1 VPGCLGLGANTQPQ
15 QCELTLL
22 LPLSLLALAAGEN
35 EANVRWLLDTY
46 PELQLVQQAPRL
58 GQPGLTGTLTLP
70 DGSTQQL
77 LTEAEAGL
85 VQRFDPSAELDTI
98 GFFISKF
105 VKAPAAA

>member
-1 VPGCLGLGANTQPQ
+1 MLSHPCWRCLP
-15 QCELTLL
+15 
-22 LPLSLLALAAGEN
+22 AGEN

-58 GQPGLTGTLTLP
+58 GQPGLTGTLALP

-105 VKAPAAA
+105 VKAPA

>member
-1 VPGCLGLGANTQPQ
+1 M
-15 QCELTLL
+15 
-22 LPLSLLALAAGEN
+22 
-35 EANVRWLLDTY
+35 RWLLDNY

-70 DGSTQQL
+70 DGSTQL